1 MCGGI
6 IMKKIGI
13 IGCGRQAPKHI
24 MGYFENGIKDIFLFD
39 VIESRARDLAAE
51 YNLEYKKI
59 DDLVALPDVGIYSIC
74 TPPNTHDRLI
84 ETLINNNKHIL
95 CEKPLSLNLDN
106 LFKFE
111 RLSNEK
117 GLTVM
122 GGYIYKFSPS
132 HIEMKEFIEANQNH
146 VQSAYLRIASP
157 GIKNAWQFSKNKG
170 GGAINELFVHMIDLA
185 NWYFGPI
192 KNLEEIDIQT
202 YRSDREGMIDKNDQ
216 LAEDFI
222 KVKVQNGLGVSIT
235 IEADMI
241 SNDFVQYVNISG
253 PGLIGFCSI
262 QPNLPLIL
270 RQSEKKYDICEYIEF
285 KNLHTSQ
292 ITYFLS
298 CIDKIT
304 THSQSTIAE
313 SIDICKF
320 LNEVTD

>member
-1 MCGGI
+1 
-6 IMKKIGI
+6 MKKIGI

-24 MGYFENGIKDIFLFD
+24 IGYLENGIKDIFLFD
-39 VIESRARDLAAE
+39 VIESRARELASE
-51 YNLEYKKI
+51 YNLQFKKI
-59 DDLVALPDVGIYSIC
+59 DDLVALPDIGIYSIC
-74 TPPNTHDRLI
+74 TPPKTHDKLI

-111 RLSNEK
+111 HLSNEK

-132 HIEMKEFIEANQNH
+132 HIEMKEFIEANQNQ

-170 GGAINELFVHMIDLA
+170 GGAINELFVHMLDLA
-185 NWYFGPI
+185 NWYFGQI
-192 KNLEEIDIQT
+192 ENIEGIDIQT
-202 YRSDREGMIDKNDQ
+202 YRPDRESMIDKNDL

-222 KVKVQNGLGVSIT
+222 TVKARNKSGVSIT

-253 PGLIGFCSI
+253 PGLMGFCSI

-270 RQSEKKYDICEYIEF
+270 RQSEKKYDICEYKEF

-292 ITYFLS
+292 INYFLN
-298 CIDKIT
+298 CIDKIA
-304 THSQSTIAE
+304 THSQSTISE

-320 LNEVTD
+320 LHDATD